1 MCIACS
7 AVAVLFTFQETQA
20 ILSARGKSLSNEL
33 CRLQSYFLPL
43 PVLQFMPDCLCTPRR
58 ND

>member
-33 CRLQSYFLPL
+33 CRLQS
-43 PVLQFMPDCLCTPRR
+43 
-58 ND
+58 